1 MVDKIFFDIETIG
14 NDFDSFDLKTQEYLL
29 RYAEDE
35 KSIQKE
41 KESLGLFPLTG
52 EIIAASLYS
61 PDKNKGIVY
70 YRNENP
76 NNSKKDILVEGEWSF
91 SPVKNESELLK
102 KFWSAIK
109 PTKQV
114 VSFNG
119 RAFDAPF
126 VLVRS
131 AVNRIKPSIDLMPAR
146 FNDFHLDMMEQLTFF
161 GAVKKRFSLEMWCKA
176 FGIPN
181 PKEEIDG
188 NMVNGLFK
196 SKKYLDIAKY
206 CKGDSIAVYNL
217 YKIWKEFMQKQ

>member
-1 MVDKIFFDIETIG
+1 M
-14 NDFDSFDLKTQEYLL
+14 
-29 RYAEDE
+29 
-35 KSIQKE
+35 
-41 KESLGLFPLTG
+41 
-52 EIIAASLYS
+52 
-61 PDKNKGIVY
+61 
-70 YRNENP
+70 
-76 NNSKKDILVEGEWSF
+76 EGEWSF

-119 RAFDAPF
+119 RVFDAPF

-196 SKKYLDIAKY
+196 SKK
-206 CKGDSIAVYNL
+206 
-217 YKIWKEFMQKQ
+217 